1 MSSPILQVENLVT
14 AFDTDAGRMTAVD
27 GISFDVPS
35 GKTLGMVG
43 ESGCGKSVTAFS
55 ITRLL
60 PQPHGK
66 ILGGS
71 IRFEGRDLV
80 TLPLDEMQKIR
91 GNDISMIFQEP
102 MTALNPV
109 QTVGRQLAEAIL
121 LHTECS
127 KADVLARSIDMMK
140 KVRIPAPEQRLN
152 EYPHQLSG
160 GMRQRMMIAMA
171 LINKPKL
178 LIADEPTTALDVT
191 VQAQI
196 LELIADLQ
204 KEMGMSV
211 ILITHDLGV
220 IAEVCDEVAVMY
232 AGRIIEQASVF
243 DLFANPRHAYTQGLL
258 ESIPRLDSKP
268 KTLLKAIPGN
278 VPSIADFKP
287 GCRFAERSGREHS
300 QAQLTTR
307 PAFNEIAPNHFVENC
322 PVCVGSPIVSSK
334 FPDSLTQNPT
344 SPPHEEPHRKNPS
357 NALESAKDYL
367 RRSARSDRSQP
378 SGEIRETERQEQLRA
393 LVTWA
398 MESGRLIPADRYL
411 TPDDLGA
418 EHRVYFDPELS
429 SAVKVTNTNRCG
441 MCYEMGEPVAA
452 TPLEYFC
459 RWELHNLLFA
469 DDAELEGVID
479 SPSGVALVMRQRWI
493 VGSVPT
499 QEQIA
504 ESMSVLGFGPTS
516 IPECFYREEDNMAV
530 MDCHDGNFL
539 IGEDGEVLA
548 IDVIPVPADAGLKQR
563 LGISS

>member
-1 MSSPILQVENLVT
+1 
-14 AFDTDAGRMTAVD
+14 
-27 GISFDVPS
+27 
-35 GKTLGMVG
+35 
-43 ESGCGKSVTAFS
+43 
-55 ITRLL
+55 L

-232 AGRIIEQASVF
+232 AGRIVEQASVF
-243 DLFANPRHAYTQGLL
+243 DLFSKPRHAYTHGLL

-278 VPSIADFKP
+278 VPGIADFKP

-300 QAQLTTR
+300 QAHLATR
-307 PAFNEIAPNHFVENC
+307 PPFVEIAPNHFVEHC
-322 PVCVGSPIVSSK
+322 PICV
-334 FPDSLTQNPT
+334 
-344 SPPHEEPHRKNPS
+344 
-357 NALESAKDYL
+357 A
-367 RRSARSDRSQP
+367 
-378 SGEIRETERQEQLRA
+378 
-393 LVTWA
+393 
-398 MESGRLIPADRYL
+398 
-411 TPDDLGA
+411 
-418 EHRVYFDPELS
+418 
-429 SAVKVTNTNRCG
+429 
-441 MCYEMGEPVAA
+441 
-452 TPLEYFC
+452 
-459 RWELHNLLFA
+459 
-469 DDAELEGVID
+469 
-479 SPSGVALVMRQRWI
+479 
-493 VGSVPT
+493 
-499 QEQIA
+499 
-504 ESMSVLGFGPTS
+504 
-516 IPECFYREEDNMAV
+516 
-530 MDCHDGNFL
+530 
-539 IGEDGEVLA
+539 
-548 IDVIPVPADAGLKQR
+548 
-563 LGISS
+563 